1 MRSPYFQNY
10 EASGEARLIEDLVIE
25 SISIYGQET
34 LYLPRNRVET
44 DHLYSEAPLSKFET
58 TYPIEM
64 YIKSVEGF
72 EGEGEF
78 MSRFG
83 LQIQDQMV
91 LTVAR
96 RKFAEEIEEFEPDI
110 TRPREGDLIFLPWVK
125 ESLPTATG
133 ALFEIKFVNHD
144 AVFYQMGDLQTY
156 DITLERFNYSE
167 ERLDTGVALI
177 DNIEVDNSQDYQL
190 DATTFATEAGVILT
204 AENGSELINDN
215 YDKRLV
221 DKDDDSTMFEDEA
234 DGFIDFS
241 DINPFSEGVL

>member
-1 MRSPYFQNY
+1 
-10 EASGEARLIEDLVIE
+10 
-25 SISIYGQET
+25 
-34 LYLPRNRVET
+34 
-44 DHLYSEAPLSKFET
+44 
-58 TYPIEM
+58 M

-96 RKFAEEIEEFEPDI
+96 RKFQEEIEEFEPEI

-125 ESLPTATG
+125 GSLPTATG

-190 DATTFATEAGVILT
+190 DATTITTEAGVIVT
-204 AENGSELINDN
+204 AENGVSFINDN

-221 DKDDDSTMFEDEA
+221 DKDDDSTMFEDTA